1 MDKNNKIGAIVKK
14 ELTQADIR
22 SKLKPGQHWNR
33 LETIRKDTLVRQIGE
48 GLDEF
53 DHLTEQEEVEDEHE
67 D

>member
-33 LETIRKDTLVRQIGE
+33 LETMRKDTLVRQIGE

-53 DHLTEQEEVEDEHE
+53 DHLTE
-67 D
+67 